1 MVKYK
6 THTEEPD
13 LDAVFAALSD
23 STRRAIIARLAGG
36 PATVSELAEPFAMS
50 LPAVSKHLKVL
61 EQAGLLDRKRVGRT
75 HTMHLDP
82 NAMDTADEWLQRTRA
97 FWESRLDAL
106 ARYLDQ
112 EEEETTDE

>member
-6 THTEEPD
+6 NHTEEPQ
-13 LDAVFAALSD
+13 LDAIFAALSD
-23 STRRAIIARLAGG
+23 STRRAIVARLADG

-61 EQAGLLDRKRVGRT
+61 EHAGLLDRERAGRT
-75 HTMHLDP
+75 HTMRLDP
-82 NAMDTADEWLQRTRA
+82 KAMDTADEWLQRTRA

-106 ARYLDQ
+106 AHYLDQ
-112 EEEETTDE
+112 EEEDKPNE